1 MKDPG
6 ARMRVIIV
14 DDEAL
19 ARERIRTLLAGDTEI
34 EIAEE
39 CVSGDAAVKA
49 IRRHAPDLLFLDVQ
63 MPRLDGFGVLEQI
76 GSRKLPTTIFVTAFD
91 QYAIRAF
98 DAMALDYL
106 LKPFT
111 RERFHKALHRAMA
124 RVRQERAGSFHR
136 QLDGL
141 LDNLSKPYI
150 QRLVIETA
158 GRITFLSVG
167 EIHWIEAQGN
177 YACLHIGVESHLLR
191 RSLKKLSEQLDPAAF
206 LRIHRSTIV
215 NIDQVQELQPLFHGE
230 YAVTLKDGTRLSSSR
245 GLKQKLERLFG

>member
-6 ARMRVIIV
+6 AKIRVVIV

-19 ARERIRTLLAGDTEI
+19 ARERIRTLLAGDPEI
-34 EIAEE
+34 EIAQE
-39 CVSGDAAVKA
+39 CASGDAAVKA

-76 GSRKLPTTIFVTAFD
+76 GSRKLPTTIFVTAYD

-111 RERFHKALHRAMA
+111 RERFHRALHRAMA
-124 RVRQERAGSFHR
+124 QVRQERAGSYHR

-150 QRLVIETA
+150 RRLVIKTA
-158 GRITFLSVG
+158 GRVTFLNVG

-177 YACLHIGVESHLLR
+177 YACLHAGRESHLLR

-215 NIDQVQELQPLFHGE
+215 NIDQVKDLQPLFHGE
-230 YAVTLKDGTRLSSSR
+230 YTVTLKDGTRLSSSR
-245 GLKQKLERLFG
+245 GLKEKLGRLFG

>member
-1 MKDPG
+1 MKSPDDKI
-6 ARMRVIIV
+6 RVLIV

-19 ARERIRTLLAGDTEI
+19 ARERIRTLLVGDAEI
-34 EIAEE
+34 EIADE
-39 CVSGDAAVKA
+39 CSSGEVAVKA
-49 IRRHAPDLLFLDVQ
+49 IRRHRPDLLFLDVQ

-76 GSRKLPTTIFVTAFD
+76 GTAKLPTTIFVTAFE

-111 RERFHKALHRAMA
+111 RERFRKALHRAKA
-124 RVRQERAGSFHR
+124 QVRQERAGSFRR
-136 QLDGL
+136 QLHGL
-141 LDNLSKPYI
+141 LDNLSRPYLR
-150 QRLVIETA
+150 RLVIKTH
-158 GRITFLSVG
+158 GRVAFLKVE

-177 YACLHIGVESHLLR
+177 YACLHTGGESHLLR

-215 NIDQVQELQPLFHGE
+215 NIDQIKDLQPLFHGE
-230 YAVTLKDGTRLSSSR
+230 YAVTLKDGTCLTSSR
-245 GLKQKLERLFG
+245 GLKERLGRLFG

>member
-1 MKDPG
+1 MKSPDEKIC
-6 ARMRVIIV
+6 VLIV

-19 ARERIRTLLAGDTEI
+19 ARERIRTLLLRDAEI
-34 EIAEE
+34 EIADE
-39 CVSGDAAVKA
+39 CSSGDAAVTA
-49 IRRHAPDLLFLDVQ
+49 IRRHRPDLLFLDVQ

-76 GSRKLPTTIFVTAFD
+76 GTAKLPTTIFVTAFD

-111 RERFHKALHRAMA
+111 GERFHKALNRAKA
-124 RVRQERAGSFHR
+124 QVRQDRAGSFRR
-136 QLDGL
+136 QLHGL
-141 LDNLSKPYI
+141 LDNLSQPYI
-150 QRLVIETA
+150 QRLVIKAA
-158 GRITFLSVG
+158 GRITFLNVG

-177 YACLHIGVESHLLR
+177 YACLHTGGESHLLR

-215 NIDQVQELQPLFHGE
+215 NIDQIKDLQPLFHGE
-230 YAVTLKDGTRLSSSR
+230 YAVTLKDGTRLTSSR
-245 GLKQKLERLFG
+245 GLKETLGRWFG

>member
-1 MKDPG
+1 MKDSG
-6 ARMRVIIV
+6 DTIRVLIV

-19 ARERIRTLLAGDTEI
+19 ARERIRTLLAGDSDVEI
-34 EIAEE
+34 VGE
-39 CVSGDAAVKA
+39 CSSGDAAVKA
-49 IRRHAPDLLFLDVQ
+49 IRRQRPDLLFLDVQ
-63 MPRLDGFGVLEQI
+63 MPRLDGFGVLEKI
-76 GSRKLPTTIFVTAFD
+76 GTAKLPTTIFVTAFD

-111 RERFHKALHRAMA
+111 RERFRKALQRATTQ
-124 RVRQERAGSFHR
+124 VRQERAGAVRR

-141 LDNLSKPYI
+141 LDNLSRPYI
-150 QRLVIETA
+150 QRLVIKTA
-158 GRITFLSVG
+158 GRITFLNAG

-177 YACLHIGVESHLLR
+177 YACLHTGSESHLLR

-215 NIDQVQELQPLFHGE
+215 NLDQVKDLQPLFHGE
-230 YAVTLKDGTRLSSSR
+230 YTVTLRDGTRLTSSR
-245 GLKQKLERLFG
+245 GLRHELERRFG